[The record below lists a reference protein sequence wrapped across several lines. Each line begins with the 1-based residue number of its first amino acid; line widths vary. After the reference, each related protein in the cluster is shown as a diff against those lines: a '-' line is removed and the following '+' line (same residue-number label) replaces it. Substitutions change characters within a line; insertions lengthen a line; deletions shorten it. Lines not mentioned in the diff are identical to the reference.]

1 MRVCVCI
8 CVHLCAILRTS
19 FSVLHADCASY
30 CARVQTIKVR
40 IGTLSVSLH
49 LYFSLPPPFS
59 IFLSALLFL
68 LPVWHFCRPY
78 TTSLNFL
85 WAYHLLDFNQGRLSF
100 FPLQIEK
107 KKKNSTFQKK
117 KVLLR
122 NNFWLHAALTPC
134 VINGK
139 PNHLPR
145 FGCKCMFCCFLLR
158 IRQSK
163 LAWCFTVS
171 IH

>member
-1 MRVCVCI
+1 M
-8 CVHLCAILRTS
+8 CVHMCTSLCDSKNIIFGAACWLCLMLCACPNHQGSHWYTLCVS
-19 FSVLHADCASY
+19 ASIFL
-30 CARVQTIKVR
+30 AP
-40 IGTLSVSLH
+40 S
-49 LYFSLPPPFS
+49 PFS
-59 IFLSALLFL
+59 IFLSTLLFL
-68 LPVWHFCRPY
+68 LPVWHFCPY
-78 TTSLNFL
+78 TTSLNFF

-100 FPLQIEK
+100 FPSQIEK
-107 KKKNSTFQKK
+107 IKKIMHISEK

-122 NNFWLHAALTPC
+122 NNFWLHTALTPC

-163 LAWCFTVS
+163 LAWRFTVS